1 MFIIPIENKPD
12 WSRPP
17 LATLLLIIINVL
29 VFVVWQGQDDAIA
42 EQAEQHYQ
50 RAHLFEQERQL
61 YLDYHHA
68 IDEKRLPDDW
78 QELKAPAQD
87 ALLESA
93 IVWDRGFD
101 HHLHQQQPWQQA
113 SPDIAA
119 RWQQDRQQFEQ
130 LRNRISS
137 IQGGLTPADLKPWQF
152 ITSQFLHGD
161 VMHLLGNMAFLFLFG
176 FTLEAVLKARW
187 YLLFYLTSGV
197 AAGVLHCLQEQDSWI
212 PTIGASGA
220 VSGLM
225 GMYLALYG
233 LRKIR
238 FFYSL
243 FFVFGEIKAPAIFIF
258 PLWLAKELYGYF
270 YSDDNIAYWA
280 HIGGLLMGVA
290 LVYLSRPLYRDFKA
304 NQQHSDADRQTQQT
318 LRQIQQARSRFDF
331 ARAASL
337 ARQLSEQRPTDPAA
351 WQIRYE
357 LAAAQP
363 TSKPYHETT
372 FLLLKQFVAKET
384 PFNVWQPVVL
394 PLLDHYQ
401 KNASKP
407 IALSQNICTALSH
420 RFYQQGNSAQGIA
433 YLQMALSHPANS
445 KALTDLLKRVIND
458 HQRRGDHQQAR
469 ALVLLLKQ
477 RQQPAP
483 VTSS

>member
-29 VFVVWQGQDDAIA
+29 IFVVWQSQDEAIA
-42 EQAEQHYQ
+42 QQAQQHYQ
-50 RAHLFEQERQL
+50 SAHLFEQERQL
-61 YLDYHHA
+61 YLDYNQSA
-68 IDEKRLPDDW
+68 SENRLPEDW
-78 QELKAPAQD
+78 QALEPAEQD
-87 ALLESA
+87 ALLQSA
-93 IVWDRGFD
+93 IFWDRGFD
-101 HHLHQQQPWQQA
+101 HHLQQLQPWQQA
-113 SPDIAA
+113 STDIASG
-119 RWQQDRQQFEQ
+119 WQQERQQFEQ

-137 IQGGLTPADLKPWQF
+137 IEGGLTPADIKLWQF
-152 ITSQFLHGD
+152 ISSQFLHGD
-161 VMHLLGNMAFLFLFG
+161 LMHLLGNMVFLFLFG

-197 AAGVLHCLQEQDSWI
+197 AAGVLHCLPEQNSWI

-258 PLWLAKELYGYF
+258 PLWLGKELYGYF

-290 LVYLSRPLYRDFKA
+290 LMYLSRPLYRDFKA
-304 NQQHSDADRQTQQT
+304 SQQHSDADRQTQQT
-318 LRQIQQARSRFDF
+318 LRDIQQARSRFDF
-331 ARAASL
+331 TRAASL
-337 ARQLSEQRPTDPAA
+337 ARQLTEQHPTDPSA

-363 TSKPYHETT
+363 ASKHYHETT

-384 PFNVWQPVVL
+384 PFTRWQPVVL
-394 PLLDHYQ
+394 PLLEHYQ
-401 KNASKP
+401 QTASKP
-407 IALSQNICTALSH
+407 IALSQSICTALSH
-420 RFYQQGNSAQGIA
+420 RFYQQGNAVQGIK
-433 YLQMALSHPANS
+433 YLQIALASPANNP
-445 KALTDLLKRVIND
+445 ALANLLKRVIGD
-458 HQRRGDHQQAR
+458 HQRRGEHEQAK
-469 ALVLLLKQ
+469 ALLLQLKQ
-477 RQQPAP
+477 RQQPAT
-483 VTSS
+483 VS